1 MFMRTGGAASARVV
15 ALYASGFLWNVC
27 MGALQVLVP
36 LYGLSLGYSIVTI
49 SSLVSLPVLIEL
61 IVRFGGSAFSDRFG
75 ERRTL
80 RACFLLM
87 GLAGTTLL
95 AADRYLLIAVAQSLA
110 FCSRSTFWISIQS
123 LVSQLP
129 GAHHG
134 KKLGR
139 LSAWN
144 YAGGFTGLTLGGVIL
159 GLMGFAQAFT
169 GIIAL
174 SAACLLL
181 SFTFPHTEPKPHG
194 RKLVHVASGIGR
206 FLVQRH
212 IWLAVSVSFAA
223 ALPSVMSQSMYP
235 LYLAFIGYRDQW
247 IGALSALR
255 TVGPIA
261 IGFALAGFITMSR
274 RRQIYALGMGG
285 LGLSLIVTGSMQDFA
300 AIAVAIVVAGCAG
313 SFMDLLYQVEA
324 TEFSHAGDRTM
335 AMAVSGLGWII
346 CPLVMPL
353 IMGWLAQN
361 YGFQVSFAVA
371 GLLFISFAALS
382 GSLHRRFEP
391 RATAVPG
398 AVDEASL

>member
-1 MFMRTGGAASARVV
+1 MRTGTATARVI

-61 IVRFGGSAFSDRFG
+61 VVRFGGSAFSDRFG

-80 RACFLLM
+80 RACFLMM
-87 GLAGTTLL
+87 GLAGATLL
-95 AADRYLLIAVAQSLA
+95 TADRYLLIAAAQSLA

-144 YAGGFTGLTLGGVIL
+144 YAGGFAGLTLGGVIL
-159 GLMGFAQAFT
+159 GFMGFTHAFT

-174 SAACLLL
+174 SAVSLAL
-181 SFTFPHTEPKPHG
+181 TFAFPYTEPKPHG
-194 RKLVHVASGIGR
+194 RKLVHVAGGIGK

-212 IWLAVSVSFAA
+212 IWLAVTVSFAA
-223 ALPSVMSQSMYP
+223 SLPSVMSQSMYP
-235 LYLAFIGYRDQW
+235 LYLEFVGYRDQW
-247 IGALSALR
+247 IGVLSALR
-255 TVGPIA
+255 TVGPIV
-261 IGFALAGFITMSR
+261 IGFGLAGLITMPR
-274 RRQIYALGMGG
+274 RAQIYAFGMAG
-285 LGLSLIVTGSMQDFA
+285 LGLSLIATGSVQNA
-300 AIAVAIVVAGCAG
+300 AWLAPAIVVAGCAG

-346 CPLVMPL
+346 CPLVIPL
-353 IMGWLAQN
+353 MMGWLAQN
-361 YGFQVSFAVA
+361 YGFPVSFAVA

-391 RATAVPG
+391 RATVVPG
-398 AVDEASL
+398 AADEASL

>member
-1 MFMRTGGAASARVV
+1 M
-15 ALYASGFLWNVC
+15 
-27 MGALQVLVP
+27 
-36 LYGLSLGYSIVTI
+36 
-49 SSLVSLPVLIEL
+49 
-61 IVRFGGSAFSDRFG
+61 
-75 ERRTL
+75 
-80 RACFLLM
+80 M
-87 GLAGTTLL
+87 GLAGATLL

-159 GLMGFAQAFT
+159 GLMGFAEAFT
-169 GIIAL
+169 AIIAL
-174 SAACLLL
+174 SAACLVLT
-181 SFTFPHTEPKPHG
+181 FVFPHTEPKPHG
-194 RKLVHVASGIGR
+194 RKLVHVAGGIGR

-212 IWLAVSVSFAA
+212 IWLTVSVSFAA
-223 ALPSVMSQSMYP
+223 SLPSVMSQSMYP
-235 LYLAFIGYRDQW
+235 LYLAFAGYRDQW

-255 TVGPIA
+255 TVGPIL
-261 IGFALAGFITMSR
+261 IGFALAGLITMSR
-274 RRQIYALGMGG
+274 RTQIYTLGMAG
-285 LGLSLIVTGSMQDFA
+285 LGLSLIATGSVQNPT

-324 TEFSHAGDRTM
+324 TEFSHTGDRTM

-346 CPLVMPL
+346 CPLVIPL
-353 IMGWLAQN
+353 LMGWLAEN
-361 YGFQVSFAVA
+361 YGFPLAFAVA

-382 GSLHRRFEP
+382 GSLHRRFVQ
-391 RATAVPG
+391 RATVVPG
-398 AVDEASL
+398 AADEASL

>member
-1 MFMRTGGAASARVV
+1 MSTGRAAVARVI
-15 ALYASGFLWNVC
+15 ALYSSGFCWNVC

-61 IVRFGGSAFSDRFG
+61 VVRFGGSAFSDRFG

-80 RACFLLM
+80 RICFVLM
-87 GLAGTTLL
+87 GLAGATLL
-95 AADRYLLIAVAQSLA
+95 AADRYLLIAAAQSLA

-159 GLMGFAQAFT
+159 GLMGFAESFT
-169 GIIAL
+169 AIIAL
-174 SAACLLL
+174 SAACLVLT
-181 SFTFPHTEPKPHG
+181 FIFPHTEPKPHG
-194 RKLVHVASGIGR
+194 RKLAHVATGIGR

-223 ALPSVMSQSMYP
+223 SLPSVMSQSMYP
-235 LYLAFIGYRDQW
+235 LYLAFAGYRDQW

-255 TVGPIA
+255 TVGPIV
-261 IGFALAGFITMSR
+261 IGFALAGLITMPR
-274 RRQIYALGMGG
+274 RMQIYALGMAG
-285 LGLSLIVTGSMQDFA
+285 LGLSLIVTGSVQNAA

-346 CPLVMPL
+346 CPLVIPL
-353 IMGWLAQN
+353 LMGWLAEN

-371 GLLFISFAALS
+371 GLLFISFATMS
-382 GSLHRRFEP
+382 GFLHRRLEP
-391 RATAVPG
+391 RAVAVPG
-398 AVDEASL
+398 AADEASL

>member
-1 MFMRTGGAASARVV
+1 MSARVI
-15 ALYASGFLWNVC
+15 ALYSSGFLWNVC

-61 IVRFGGSAFSDRFG
+61 VVRFGGSAFSDRFG

-80 RACFLLM
+80 RACFLMM
-87 GLAGTTLL
+87 GLAGATLL
-95 AADRYLLIAVAQSLA
+95 TADRYLLIAVAQSLA

-144 YAGGFTGLTLGGVIL
+144 YAGGFAGLTLGGVLL
-159 GLMGFAQAFT
+159 GFMGFAHAFT
-169 GIIAL
+169 AIIAL
-174 SAACLLL
+174 SVVSLGLTFA
-181 SFTFPHTEPKPHG
+181 FPHTEPKPHG
-194 RKLVHVASGIGR
+194 RKLVHVAGGIGK

-212 IWLAVSVSFAA
+212 IWLTVSVSFAA
-223 ALPSVMSQSMYP
+223 SLPSVMSQSMYP
-235 LYLAFIGYRDQW
+235 LYLEFVGYRDQW

-255 TVGPIA
+255 TVGPIV
-261 IGFALAGFITMSR
+261 IGFGLAGFITMPR
-274 RRQIYALGMGG
+274 RAQIYAFGMAA
-285 LGLSLIVTGSMQDFA
+285 LGLSLIVTGSVQNA
-300 AIAVAIVVAGCAG
+300 AWLAPAIVLAGCAG

-335 AMAVSGLGWII
+335 AMAVSGLGWIF
-346 CPLVMPL
+346 CPLVIPL
-353 IMGWLAQN
+353 MMGWLAQN
-361 YGFQVSFAVA
+361 YGFPVSFAVA

-391 RATAVPG
+391 RASVVPG
-398 AVDEASL
+398 AADEASL